1 MSEVEISV
9 GGRRYTIACNP
20 GEEKD
25 VLLASEKLDKEAE
38 HIVKNIGKV
47 ADVKLLLMAG
57 LMIAGRLKT
66 VEKELS
72 IKSEEISELQNSL
85 LSQKEKNQRLTS
97 LENDSQLND
106 NLENNL
112 ENKDLNIDEDSFQ
125 KILSSIN
132 GRLSSLLHYKSEKKV
147 DDKELVSIDP
157 VEEVNTDQQELF

>member
-25 VLLASEKLDKEAE
+25 VLLASEKLDKEAD
-38 HIVKNIGKV
+38 HIVKSIGKV

-66 VEKELS
+66 VEKEVS
-72 IKSEEISELQNSL
+72 TKSEEISELQNSL
-85 LSQKEKNQRLTS
+85 LKIKEENQRLKS
-97 LENDSQLND
+97 LENDSQLYYNVED
-106 NLENNL
+106 
-112 ENKDLNIDEDSFQ
+112 KKLNMDEGSFE

-132 GRLSSLLHYKSEKKV
+132 GRLSSIIEYKSEKKIE
-147 DDKELVSIDP
+147 DKKLVSIEP
-157 VEEVNTDQQELF
+157 AEEINSEQQELF

>member
-112 ENKDLNIDEDSFQ
+112 ENKDLNIDEYSFQ

-132 GRLSSLLHYKSEKKV
+132 DRLNSLLHYKSENKV

-157 VEEVNTDQQELF
+157 VEEVNADQQELF

>member
-25 VLLASEKLDKEAE
+25 VLLASEKLDKEAD
-38 HIVKNIGKV
+38 HIVKSIGKV

-66 VEKELS
+66 VDREVS
-72 IKSEEISELQNSL
+72 TKSEEISELQNSL
-85 LSQKEKNQRLTS
+85 LSLKEENQRLKS
-97 LENDSQLND
+97 VGNASQLND
-106 NLENNL
+106 NVEDKNLNMDEN
-112 ENKDLNIDEDSFQ
+112 SFE

-132 GRLSSLLHYKSEKKV
+132 DRLSTLIQYKTEKIV
-147 DDKELVSIDP
+147 GDNELVSIDP
-157 VEEVNTDQQELF
+157 AEEINSDQQELF

>member
-38 HIVKNIGKV
+38 HIVNNIGKV

-66 VEKELS
+66 VEKDLS

-85 LSQKEKNQRLTS
+85 LIKKEENQRLTS
-97 LENDSQLND
+97 LENDSQLYNSK
-106 NLENNL
+106 
-112 ENKDLNIDEDSFQ
+112 ENKDKNMDEDSFK
-125 KILSSIN
+125 KILNSIN
-132 GRLSSLLHYKSEKKV
+132 GKLSSLIQYKSEKKV
-147 DDKELVSIDP
+147 DHNELVIIDP
-157 VEEVNTDQQELF
+157 EEEINSDQQELF

>member
-97 LENDSQLND
+97 LENDSQLYD
-106 NLENNL
+106 NVEDKNL
-112 ENKDLNIDEDSFQ
+112 NMDKDSFE
-125 KILSSIN
+125 KILVSIN
-132 GRLSSLLHYKSEKKV
+132 SRLSSLTHYKPNKIS
-147 DDKELVSIDP
+147 DDNELVSNDP
-157 VEEVNTDQQELF
+157 AEEINSGQQELF

>member
-85 LSQKEKNQRLTS
+85 LTLKEENQRLKS
-97 LENDSQLND
+97 VENNSQLNNNVAD
-106 NLENNL
+106 KNLSM
-112 ENKDLNIDEDSFQ
+112 DEDSFE

-132 GRLSSLLHYKSEKKV
+132 GRLSSLIQFKAEKNLEE
-147 DDKELVSIDP
+147 KELVSIDP
-157 VEEVNTDQQELF
+157 AEEINSDQQELF

>member
-106 NLENNL
+106 NLENKL

-132 GRLSSLLHYKSEKKV
+132 DRLNSLLHYKSEKKV

-157 VEEVNTDQQELF
+157 VEEVNADQQELF

>member
-25 VLLASEKLDKEAE
+25 VLQASEKLDKEAE
-38 HIVKNIGKV
+38 HIVKSIGKV

-66 VEKELS
+66 VEKEVS

-85 LSQKEKNQRLTS
+85 LTLKEENQRLTS
-97 LENDSQLND
+97 LENDSQLYD
-106 NLENNL
+106 NL
-112 ENKDLNIDEDSFQ
+112 ENKDLNINGDSFE

-132 GRLSSLLHYKSEKKV
+132 GRLSSLIQYKSKKKV
-147 DDKELVSIDP
+147 DDNETVSIDSA
-157 VEEVNTDQQELF
+157 EEINSDQQELF

>member
-1 MSEVEISV
+1 MSEVEISI

-85 LSQKEKNQRLTS
+85 LTQKEKNQRLTS
-97 LENDSQLND
+97 LENDSQLYD
-106 NLENNL
+106 NLED
-112 ENKDLNIDEDSFQ
+112 KNINMDEDSFE

-132 GRLSSLLHYKSEKKV
+132 GRLSSLIQYKSENNV
-147 DDKELVSIDP
+147 DDKEIESIDKA
-157 VEEVNTDQQELF
+157 EEINSDQQELF

>member
-25 VLLASEKLDKEAE
+25 VLLASEKLDKEAQ

-147 DDKELVSIDP
+147 DDKELVNIDP
-157 VEEVNTDQQELF
+157 VEEVNADQQELF

>member
-132 GRLSSLLHYKSEKKV
+132 DRLNSLLHYKSEKKV

-157 VEEVNTDQQELF
+157 VEEVNADQKELF

>member
-25 VLLASEKLDKEAE
+25 VLLASEKLDKEAGN
-38 HIVKNIGKV
+38 IVKNIGRV

-57 LMIAGRLKT
+57 LMIAGRLET
-66 VEKELS
+66 VEKEVS

-85 LSQKEKNQRLTS
+85 LTIKEENQRLKS
-97 LENDSQLND
+97 LENDSKLYYNVEDKKLNM
-106 NLENNL
+106 
-112 ENKDLNIDEDSFQ
+112 DEGSFE

-132 GRLSSLLHYKSEKKV
+132 GRLSSIIEYKSENKI
-147 DDKELVSIDP
+147 DDNKLVSIDP
-157 VEEVNTDQQELF
+157 VEEINSDQQELF

>member
-157 VEEVNTDQQELF
+157 VEEVNADQQELF

>member
-25 VLLASEKLDKEAE
+25 VLIASEKLDKEAE

-97 LENDSQLND
+97 LENDSQLYDVDPATLRRWD
-106 NLENNL
+106 NGTMGRH
-112 ENKDLNIDEDSFQ
+112 
-125 KILSSIN
+125 N
-132 GRLSSLLHYKSEKKV
+132 GPRNQGLAPGPGTRASTGH
-147 DDKELVSIDP
+147 
-157 VEEVNTDQQELF
+157 

>member
-25 VLLASEKLDKEAE
+25 VLLASEKLDKEADN
-38 HIVKNIGKV
+38 IAKSIGKV

-57 LMIAGRLKT
+57 LMIAGRLQT

-72 IKSEEISELQNSL
+72 VKSEEISEIQNSL
-85 LSQKEKNQRLTS
+85 LVLKEENQRIKS
-97 LENDSQLND
+97 VQNDSQLYEKVGDKNF
-106 NLENNL
+106 NLDEN
-112 ENKDLNIDEDSFQ
+112 SFE

-132 GRLSSLLHYKSEKKV
+132 DRLGSLIQHKTKKIE
-147 DDKELVSIDP
+147 DDNELVSIDSA
-157 VEEVNTDQQELF
+157 EEINSEQQELF

>member
-57 LMIAGRLKT
+57 LMVAGHLKT
-66 VEKELS
+66 VEKEVS
-72 IKSEEISELQNSL
+72 IKSEEILELQNNL
-85 LSQKEKNQRLTS
+85 LTLKEENQRLM
-97 LENDSQLND
+97 
-106 NLENNL
+106 NLENNSQHYDNVEDNNL
-112 ENKDLNIDEDSFQ
+112 KMDEDSFE
-125 KILSSIN
+125 KILGSIN
-132 GRLSSLLHYKSEKKV
+132 RRLISVIQYNSKK
-147 DDKELVSIDP
+147 K
-157 VEEVNTDQQELF
+157 

>member
-38 HIVKNIGKV
+38 HIVKSIGKV

-57 LMIAGRLKT
+57 LMIAGRIKT
-66 VEKELS
+66 VEKEVS
-72 IKSEEISELQNSL
+72 IKSEEISELQNIL
-85 LSQKEKNQRLTS
+85 LTLKEENQRLKS
-97 LENDSQLND
+97 VGNASQIND
-106 NLENNL
+106 NVEDKNLNMDEN
-112 ENKDLNIDEDSFQ
+112 SFE

-132 GRLSSLLHYKSEKKV
+132 GRLSSLIQNKSENNV
-147 DDKELVSIDP
+147 DDNELVGIDP
-157 VEEVNTDQQELF
+157 AEEINSDQQELF

>member
-66 VEKELS
+66 VEKEVS

-85 LSQKEKNQRLTS
+85 FLQKEKNQRLTS

-132 GRLSSLLHYKSEKKV
+132 DRLNSLLHYKSEKKV

-157 VEEVNTDQQELF
+157 VEEVNADQQELF

>member
-57 LMIAGRLKT
+57 LMIAGRLTT

-85 LSQKEKNQRLTS
+85 LIKKEENQRLTS
-97 LENDSQLND
+97 LENDSQLYD
-106 NLENNL
+106 SK
-112 ENKDLNIDEDSFQ
+112 ENKDLNMDEDSFK
-125 KILSSIN
+125 KILNSIN
-132 GRLSSLLHYKSEKKV
+132 GKLSSLIQYKSEKKV
-147 DDKELVSIDP
+147 DHNELVSIDP
-157 VEEVNTDQQELF
+157 EEEINSDQRELF

>member
-57 LMIAGRLKT
+57 LMVAGHLKT
-66 VEKELS
+66 VEKEVS
-72 IKSEEISELQNSL
+72 IKSEEILELQNNL
-85 LSQKEKNQRLTS
+85 LTLKEENQRLM
-97 LENDSQLND
+97 
-106 NLENNL
+106 NLENNSQHFDNVEDNNL
-112 ENKDLNIDEDSFQ
+112 KMDENSFE
-125 KILSSIN
+125 KILGSIN
-132 GRLSSLLHYKSEKKV
+132 SRLSSVIQYNSKKKI
-147 DDKELVSIDP
+147 DDNKQVSIDP
-157 VEEVNTDQQELF
+157 AEEINSDQQELF